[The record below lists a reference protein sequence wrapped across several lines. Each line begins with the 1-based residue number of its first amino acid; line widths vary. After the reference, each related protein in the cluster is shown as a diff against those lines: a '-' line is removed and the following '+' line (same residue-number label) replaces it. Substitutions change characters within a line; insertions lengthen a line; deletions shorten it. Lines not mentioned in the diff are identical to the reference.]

1 LKRKDK
7 EMIKM
12 TKVNFDKLVKKASN
26 KRNSIVSTAKEVSKN
41 LSGKNI
47 TKEMVYG
54 YAQKD

>member
-1 LKRKDK
+1 
-7 EMIKM
+7 M

-41 LSGKNI
+41 LSGKHI

-54 YAQKD
+54 YAQKDWTNFRY